1 MNSRAFTSIAVAGCV
16 LAIGSEPASAQDTAA
31 TRLEPVVVQV
41 GRGVHRSPLELP
53 FAVTVQIPDSL
64 RPGQRH
70 LSLDDVLWLI
80 PGLSVSNRNNPSQD
94 PRISIRGFGARS
106 AFGVRG
112 IRVLRD
118 GIPLTLPDGQTPV
131 DYLDLESVGRVE
143 VMRGSASSL
152 YGNAGGGV
160 VDIRTADPPAVPVSA
175 GLRMSDGGFDTR
187 RFVAKAGGMFDGFA
201 YQANVARTESDGYR
215 DYSRQRMT
223 NGFARLSRDDAA
235 GSYALEWLGVNTP
248 VAQNPGAI
256 TRAQFETDP
265 RLADP
270 LSVRKQA
277 RKAVTQSQLGLTGRH
292 NAFRGE
298 IEASAYVGTR
308 TLVNPLTFAVVDV
321 GRSMSGGNLRA
332 TIPFSL
338 LSTAQRFTVGTELQR
353 QNDLR
358 LNYTNCD
365 DVPAPTAPTP
375 TCPNPG
381 VERGSVTLDQREI
394 VSSWGSYL
402 RDELDFM
409 DRYTLTASART
420 DAVRFRVKDRLITA
434 TNQDDSGERLLDALS
449 PMVGIL
455 ARLSPSHSA
464 YANISSAFETPT
476 ATELGNQPSGAA
488 GINRDLKPQRSLTY
502 EAGLKGVGGNGLQ
515 YNTALFATSV
525 HDELIPFD
533 IPGGNGRRYFRNAGR
548 TSRRGIELGLGTT
561 VKQVE
566 LGGAYTYAN
575 YRFVDFTVDTAHYA
589 GNRIPGIPRQT
600 LQASA
605 ALRTRFGTLVT
616 ESTLADRMFVNDGN
630 SESSPGY
637 AVFNARVVSSAMWN
651 GSGVE
656 VTVGA
661 QNLFNTRYVSS
672 VSVNAAAGKFYE
684 PGSQRSIYIGVS
696 LLAAASAGT
705 SSDKMSART
714 PTVAC
719 SRRSDL
725 LSDSRSQC
733 AKMASAAA
741 M

>member
-1 MNSRAFTSIAVAGCV
+1 MNSKTLGVVAAVIS
-16 LAIGSEPASAQDTAA
+16 LALLANHAPAQDTTVAK
-31 TRLEPVVVQV
+31 LEPVVVEV
-41 GRGVHRSPLELP
+41 GRGAHRSPLDLP
-53 FAVTVQIPDSL
+53 FAVTVQTPDSM

-70 LSLDDVLWLI
+70 LSLDETLWLI

-94 PRISIRGFGARS
+94 PRISVRGFGARS

-160 VDIRTADPPAVPVSA
+160 VDIRTSDPPPVPVSGA
-175 GLRMSDGGFDTR
+175 VRMWTGAFDTR
-187 RFVAKAGGMFDGFA
+187 RLVAKTAGAADGFG

-223 NGFARLSRDDAA
+223 NGFARISYDDGG

-248 VAQNPGAI
+248 VAQNPGAL

-265 RLADP
+265 RMADP
-270 LSVRKQA
+270 LSIRKGA
-277 RKAVTQSQLGLTGRH
+277 RKAVTQSQFGLTARH
-292 NAFRGE
+292 SVARGE
-298 IEASAYVGTR
+298 IEASGYVGTR
-308 TLVNPLTFAVVDV
+308 TLDNPLTFAVVDV
-321 GRSMSGGNLRA
+321 GRAMSGGNLRA
-332 TIPFSL
+332 TLPFSVL
-338 LSTAQRFTVGTELQR
+338 GADHRLTAGTEVQL

-358 LNYTNCD
+358 LNYTNCN
-365 DVPAPTAPTP
+365 DVPPLAAPTA
-375 TCPNPG
+375 TCPVLG

-394 VSSWGSYL
+394 VSSFGSYL
-402 RDELDFM
+402 RDELDLGK
-409 DRYTLTASART
+409 RYTFTTSART
-420 DAVRFRVKDRLITA
+420 DAVRFRVKDKLINA
-434 TNQDDSGERLLDALS
+434 TNPDDSGQRLLDAVS

-455 ARLSPSHSA
+455 ARLSESHSA

-476 ATELGNQPSGAA
+476 ATELGNQPSGAG
-488 GINRDLKPQRSLTY
+488 GINPDLKPQRSTTY
-502 EAGLKGVGGNGLQ
+502 EVGVKGVGDNGLQ
-515 YNTALFATSV
+515 YNAALFATGV

-533 IPGGNGRRYFRNAGR
+533 IPASGGRRYFRNAGR
-548 TSRRGIELGLGTT
+548 TSRRGLELGLGIAIR
-561 VKQVE
+561 QLE

-605 ALRTRFGTLVT
+605 ALHGSLATLVT
-616 ESTLADRMFVNDGN
+616 EATLADRMFVNDAN

-637 AVFNARVVSSAMWN
+637 AIFNARIVSSALWN
-651 GSGVE
+651 GSGAE
-656 VTVGA
+656 LAFGA
-661 QNLFNTRYVSS
+661 QNVFDTKYISS

-684 PGSQRSIYIGVS
+684 PGSQRSVYIGVS
-696 LLAAASAGT
+696 LLASVLP
-705 SSDKMSART
+705 KR
-714 PTVAC
+714 
-719 SRRSDL
+719 
-725 LSDSRSQC
+725 
-733 AKMASAAA
+733 
-741 M
+741 